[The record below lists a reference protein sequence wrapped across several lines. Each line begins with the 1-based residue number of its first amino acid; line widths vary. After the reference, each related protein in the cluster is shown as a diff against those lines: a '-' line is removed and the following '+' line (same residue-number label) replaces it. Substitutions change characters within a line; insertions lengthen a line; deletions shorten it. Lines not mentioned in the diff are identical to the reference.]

1 MTDTASD
8 LPEPSP
14 GRWRPLRCGLVELF
28 HYDSQEFRFRDGRLL
43 LRGNNGTGKS
53 KVLALTLPFLL
64 DGSLA
69 PHRLEPDGD
78 RGKRMEWNLLLG
90 GEYEDRTGY
99 SWLEFGRRDE
109 DGVDH
114 FFTIGAGMR
123 ANVGRPEVRRWFFST
138 EARMGQDLSLVDA
151 TSTVLGRDRLAQAL
165 EGRGAVYETAASY
178 RRAIDEKLFG
188 FGEERYGALV
198 DLLIQLRQPQLSK
211 RPDEEALSHSLSE
224 ALAPLDPA
232 IVSDVA
238 TAFQNLQEDQDE
250 LERLTSVRD
259 AVGHFAEEYADY
271 ARLAV
276 LRATAGPRMAQ
287 SEYERDNRELSSARV
302 RLDEAHEERV
312 RRDAEVETIDS
323 ALLGL
328 DSRIEALQE
337 ATLASGSNRLE
348 AAADAL
354 KLATETATRAREE
367 NENAQTQQTRSI
379 DRRDQQVIALEE
391 TTERLRI
398 RLSALLDAAN
408 RGGIASEVNE
418 LLGESAQRV
427 DDLERITAAID
438 GIRVEAE
445 RRTGQ
450 VAEIRRLSDAV
461 TSAHD
466 RRRQHQGVVTNAEDQ
481 VASAEEDVTS
491 ATDRVVTAGAELL
504 AATRE
509 QLFAAT
515 ELRETSSQPLAE
527 IVAALESWVETRAGE
542 NPTLRWVA
550 SVHQKHAVRLD
561 RATLRL
567 ESESQEIERILAELA
582 RTIEN
587 LESGQGSE
595 PIAPYT
601 RSSDA
606 RAARAGA
613 EFWRVVDFAPT
624 LDAAARIGI
633 EAALEA
639 SGLLDAWVT
648 VDGRAIATNGDTI
661 LLPSELA
668 DGSDTLADLLI
679 PEPSTS
685 IAPAVIHSLLR
696 SIAVD
701 DAPVTSKAPAAVSPT
716 GAYKIGPLVGDF
728 TKDAAQYIGATAR
741 ENDRQRRLAEA
752 AVARTHAEA
761 DRERLRSE
769 RDAVNAKRSRLDTE
783 RDALPTDRGLVAA
796 DANLEAA
803 TRYARQRS
811 VELDKARL
819 ALSVATDDHAEAARS
834 LTETAVELALPAEDD
849 GIRAVEAALTDL
861 DSERKLLGLS
871 VESVRAV
878 RVKSQEAEDDLLR
891 DRASAELRVHQLS
904 DAAAARNEAD
914 VRHRT
919 LDASVGVE
927 VRQLSAQRSEAI
939 SHREAT
945 RAELKTAQHA
955 ATTAAA
961 AQGTAEERVLN
972 LDQRVAER
980 TVVRANQS
988 SEFKAFARI
997 GLIAITAPEIE
1008 LPNLD
1013 AEWAPDPTVRLAR
1026 RVFETLGG
1034 ADVPAEEWTRAQTR
1048 VGSTFDALASALSPF
1063 SYRAERS
1070 MAIDVVVVAVR
1081 HGSEE
1086 QTPHEL
1092 ATILTNQ
1099 VDDRR
1104 RLLSARER
1112 EILQNHLVDEVAG
1125 TLQEL
1130 IEAAERQTRNINDE
1144 LAKRPTSTGVR
1155 LRIRW
1160 EPRSDGPTGYGE
1172 ARVRILRQAADV
1184 WSNADREAIAN
1195 FLHERID
1202 TVRAENPAGTWMEH
1216 LTLALDYRSWNRFR
1230 IDIEQAGKWRP
1241 ASGPASG
1248 GERVLAASVPLFA
1261 AASAH
1266 YRSASNPLAPRIITL
1281 DEAFAGVDDSARAG
1295 YLGLLATFDLDV
1307 VMTSEREWACYPE
1320 VPGIGIA
1327 QLIRT
1332 EGIDGVLVERWEW
1345 DGATRVLIADATAP
1359 LLLGDEHL

>member
-1 MTDTASD
+1 MTDAVPN

-114 FFTIGAGMR
+114 FLTIGAGMR
-123 ANVGRPEVRRWFFST
+123 AIAGRPEVRRWFFST

-151 TSTVLGRDRLAQAL
+151 TSTVLGRDRLGQAL
-165 EGRGAVYETAASY
+165 EGFGAVYETAASY
-178 RRAIDEKLFG
+178 RRAVDEKLFG

-211 RPDEEALSHSLSE
+211 RPDEDALSHSLSE
-224 ALAPLDPA
+224 ALAPLDPT

-259 AVGHFAEEYADY
+259 AVGHFADEYADY

-302 RLDEAHEERV
+302 RLEEAREERV
-312 RRDAEVETIDS
+312 RRDAEVETVDS
-323 ALLGL
+323 ALLTF

-337 ATLASGSNRLE
+337 AALASGSDRLE

-354 KLATETATRAREE
+354 KVAAQTAARAHEESETAQAQHASSTGRRE
-367 NENAQTQQTRSI
+367 R
-379 DRRDQQVIALEE
+379 QVIALEKA
-391 TTERLRI
+391 TQALRT
-398 RLSALLDAAN
+398 RLSDLLDAAN
-408 RGGIASEVNE
+408 RGGIANEVNG
-418 LLGESAQRV
+418 LLGENAV
-427 DDLERITAAID
+427 TLHDLERITAAID

-461 TSAHD
+461 TSARG
-466 RRRQHQGVVTNAEDQ
+466 RRRERQGFVTNAEDQ
-481 VASAEEDVTS
+481 AVTAEDDVTS
-491 ATDRVVTAGAELL
+491 ATDTVTTAGAELL
-504 AATRE
+504 DSTRA

-515 ELRETSSQPLAE
+515 ELLETSSQPLAE
-527 IVAALESWVETRAGE
+527 LIAALESWVDTRAGD
-542 NPTLRWVA
+542 NPTLNWVA
-550 SVHQKHAVRLD
+550 SVHREHADRLD
-561 RATLRL
+561 RAGLRL
-567 ESESQEIERILAELA
+567 ESESQEIERLLDGLQN
-582 RTIEN
+582 TIER
-587 LESGQGSE
+587 LESGQVSE

-606 RAARAGA
+606 RDARAGA

-648 VDGRAIATNGDTI
+648 VDGRAIATNGDTL
-661 LLPSELA
+661 LLPRELRE
-668 DGSDTLADLLI
+668 GSDTLADLLI

-685 IAPAVIHSLLR
+685 IAPAAIHSLLR

-701 DAPVTSKAPAAVSPT
+701 DAPATSEAPAAISST
-716 GAYKIGPLVGDF
+716 GAYRIGPLVGDF

-741 ENDRQRRLAEA
+741 ENDRRRRLEEA
-752 AVARTHAEA
+752 AVARTLAEA

-769 RDAVNAKRSRLDTE
+769 RGAVAARRSRLDVE
-783 RDALPTDRGLVAA
+783 RDALPSDRTLGAA
-796 DANLEAA
+796 DANLDAA
-803 TRYARQRS
+803 ERYARQRS
-811 VELDKARL
+811 MELDTTRL
-819 ALSVATDDHAEAARS
+819 ALSAAMDDEAGAARS
-834 LTETAVELALPAEDD
+834 LAETAVELAVPAEDD
-849 GIRAVEAALTDL
+849 GIRAVEAALSDL

-871 VESVRAV
+871 VDSVRTA
-878 RVKSQEAEDDLLR
+878 REKSQEVEGDLLR
-891 DRASAELRVHQLS
+891 DRATAELRVRQLS
-904 DAAAARNEAD
+904 DAAAARDEAD

-927 VRQLSAQRSEAI
+927 VRQLSTQRSEAI
-939 SHREAT
+939 SQREAT
-945 RAELKTAQHA
+945 RTELKTAQHS

-961 AQGTAEERVLN
+961 DQGTAEQRVLD

-980 TVVRANQS
+980 TTVRANQT
-988 SEFKAFARI
+988 SEFGTFARV
-997 GLIAITAPEIE
+997 GLIAITVPEIE
-1008 LPNLD
+1008 LPNLGS
-1013 AEWAPDPTVRLAR
+1013 EWAPDPTVRLAR
-1026 RVFETLGG
+1026 RVFEALGG
-1034 ADVPAEEWTRAQTR
+1034 ADVPPEEWTRAQTR
-1048 VGSTFDALASALSPF
+1048 VGSTFDTLASALSPF

-1070 MAIDVVVVAVR
+1070 MANDVVVVAVR

-1184 WSNADREAIAN
+1184 WSNADREAIAD

-1266 YRSASNPLAPRIITL
+1266 YRSAGNPLAPRIITL

-1332 EGIDGVLVERWEW
+1332 EGVDGVLVERWEW
-1345 DGATRVLIADATAP
+1345 DGATKVLIADATLP
-1359 LLLGDEHL
+1359 QPLGDEHL

>member
-1 MTDTASD
+1 MTDAPPD
-8 LPEPSP
+8 LPDPSP

-99 SWLEFGRRDE
+99 SWLEFGRRDA

-123 ANVGRPEVRRWFFST
+123 AIAGRPEVRRWFFST
-138 EARMGQDLSLVDA
+138 EARMGQDLSLFDA

-165 EGRGAVYETAASY
+165 EGRGAVYETATSY
-178 RRAIDEKLFG
+178 RRAVDEKLFG

-198 DLLIQLRQPQLSK
+198 NLLIQLRQPQLSK

-259 AVGHFAEEYADY
+259 AVGHFAEEYAGY

-302 RLDEAHEERV
+302 RLDEAREERDG
-312 RRDAEVETIDS
+312 RDAEVETIDS
-323 ALLGL
+323 ALVAL

-337 ATLASGSNRLE
+337 ATLASGSDRLE

-354 KLATETATRAREE
+354 KLATAAATRAREE
-367 NENAQTQQTRSI
+367 NENAQTQHERAT
-379 DRRDQQVIALEE
+379 DRRDRQISALEE
-391 TTERLRI
+391 ATKGLRM
-398 RLSALLDAAN
+398 RLSDLLDAAN
-408 RGGIASEVNE
+408 RGGIASEVND
-418 LLGESAQRV
+418 LLGESAV
-427 DDLERITAAID
+427 TLDDLEQITAAID

-445 RRTGQ
+445 RRSCQ
-450 VAEIRRLSDAV
+450 VAEIRRLSDEV
-461 TSAHD
+461 KSAHD
-466 RRRQHQGVVTNAEDQ
+466 RRRERQAVVTNAEDQ
-481 VASAEEDVTS
+481 VASAEDDVTS
-491 ATDRVVTAGAELL
+491 ATDNVTTAGAELL
-504 AATRE
+504 DTTRE

-515 ELRETSSQPLAE
+515 ELLETASQPFAE
-527 IVAALESWVETRAGE
+527 LVAALEHWVETRAGD
-542 NPTLRWVA
+542 NPTLHWVA
-550 SVHQKHAVRLD
+550 SAYQEHAVRLD
-561 RATLRL
+561 RAGLRL
-567 ESESQEIERILAELA
+567 ESETQEIERVLAELQSTIA
-582 RTIEN
+582 R
-587 LESGQGSE
+587 LESGQVSE

-606 RAARAGA
+606 RDARAGA
-613 EFWRVVDFAPT
+613 EFWRVVDFIPT
-624 LDAAARIGI
+624 LDAATRIGI

-648 VDGRAIATNGDTI
+648 IDGRAIATNGDTI
-661 LLPSELA
+661 LLPSELVG
-668 DGSDTLADLLI
+668 GSDTLADLLV
-679 PEPSTS
+679 PEPSTP

-701 DAPVTSKAPAAVSPT
+701 DAPATSAAPAAISPS
-716 GAYKIGPLVGDF
+716 GAYRIGPLVGDF

-741 ENDRQRRLAEA
+741 ENDRQRRIAEA
-752 AVARTHAEA
+752 AVARTLAEA
-761 DRERLRSE
+761 DRERVRSE
-769 RDAVNAKRSRLDTE
+769 RDTVEARRLRLNFE
-783 RDALPTDRGLVAA
+783 RDGLPSDRGLVAA
-796 DANLEAA
+796 DANLDAA
-803 TRYARQRS
+803 MRYARQRS
-811 VELDKARL
+811 VELDDARRS
-819 ALSVATDDHAEAARS
+819 LSVAADDESTAEHS
-834 LTETAVELALPAEDD
+834 LAETAVELALPCDD
-849 GIRAVEAALTDL
+849 AGVREVEAALTGL
-861 DSERKLLGLS
+861 DSERKLLGTS
-871 VESVRAV
+871 VESVRTG
-878 RVKSQEAEDDLLR
+878 RSRSEEAEDDLLR
-891 DRASAELRVHQLS
+891 DRATAELRVRQLS
-904 DAAAARNEAD
+904 DAAAAMNEAD

-927 VRQLSAQRSEAI
+927 VRQLSTQRSEAI

-945 RAELKTAQHA
+945 RTELKTAQHS

-972 LDQRVAER
+972 LDQRVTER
-980 TVVRANQS
+980 TTVRANES
-988 SEFKAFARI
+988 SRFSAFARV

-1013 AEWAPDPTVRLAR
+1013 TEWAPDPTVRLAR

-1034 ADVPAEEWTRAQTR
+1034 TDVTEEEWTRAQTR
-1048 VGSTFDALASALSPF
+1048 VGSTFDTLASALSPF

-1184 WSNADREAIAN
+1184 WSNADREAIAD

-1230 IDIEQAGKWRP
+1230 IDIEQSGKWRP

-1345 DGATRVLIADATAP
+1345 DGATRVLIADATP
-1359 LLLGDEHL
+1359 PQPIGDEQL

>member
-1 MTDTASD
+1 MTDASPN

-90 GEYEDRTGY
+90 GEYDDRTGY
-99 SWLEFGRRDE
+99 SWLEFGRRD
-109 DGVDH
+109 DDDVDH

-123 ANVGRPEVRRWFFST
+123 AIAGRPEVRRWFFST
-138 EARMGQDLSLVDA
+138 ETRMGQDFSLVDV
-151 TSTVLGRDRLAQAL
+151 TNTVLSRDRLGQAL
-165 EGRGAVYETAASY
+165 EGRGTIYETAASY
-178 RRAIDEKLFG
+178 RRAVDEKLFS

-211 RPDEEALSHSLSE
+211 RPDEGALSHSLSE
-224 ALAPLDPA
+224 ALAPLDPT

-259 AVGHFAEEYADY
+259 AVGHFADEYADY

-276 LRATAGPRMAQ
+276 VRATAGPRMAQ
-287 SEYERDNRELSSARV
+287 SEYERDNRELSGARLK
-302 RLDEAHEERV
+302 LDETRDEHA
-312 RRDAEVETIDS
+312 RRDAEVETVDS
-323 ALLGL
+323 ALLAL

-337 ATLASGSNRLE
+337 ASLASGSDRLE

-354 KLATETATRAREE
+354 TRATQTATRARDE
-367 NENAQTQQTRSI
+367 NENAQTQHASSTE
-379 DRRDQQVIALEE
+379 RRDRQVIALEE
-391 TTERLRI
+391 ATAGLRI
-398 RLSALLDAAN
+398 RLSDLLDAAN
-408 RGGIASEVNE
+408 RGGIAGEVNE
-418 LLGESAQRV
+418 LLGQSAV
-427 DDLERITAAID
+427 ALHDLERITAASE
-438 GIRVEAE
+438 GIRVESE

-450 VAEIRRLSDAV
+450 VVEIRRLSDGVKA
-461 TSAHD
+461 AHG
-466 RRRQHQGVVTNAEDQ
+466 RRLQHQSV
-481 VASAEEDVTS
+481 VASAEDQMASAQDDVAS
-491 ATDRVVTAGAELL
+491 ATDDVATAAAELL
-504 AATRE
+504 TSTRE

-515 ELRETSSQPLAE
+515 ELVETSGRSLAE
-527 IVAALESWVETRAGE
+527 LVAALESWVDTRAGD
-542 NPTLRWVA
+542 NPTLDWVA
-550 SVHQKHAVRLD
+550 SVHPEHAVRLD
-561 RATLRL
+561 RAGLRL
-567 ESESQEIERILAELA
+567 ESEFQEIEQILAELQS
-582 RTIEN
+582 TIER
-587 LESGQGSE
+587 LESGQVSE
-595 PIAPYT
+595 PIVPHT
-601 RSSDA
+601 RSSGA
-606 RAARAGA
+606 RDGRAGA
-613 EFWRVVDFAPT
+613 EFWRVIDFAPT

-648 VDGRAIATNGDTI
+648 VDGRAIATSGDTI
-661 LLPSELA
+661 LLPSELME
-668 DGSDTLADLLI
+668 GSDTLASLLI
-679 PEPSTS
+679 PEPSMS
-685 IAPAVIHSLLR
+685 IAPAVIHSLLC

-701 DAPVTSKAPAAVSPT
+701 DAPATSEAPAAISLT
-716 GAYKIGPLVGDF
+716 GAYRIGPLVGDF

-741 ENDRQRRLAEA
+741 ENDRLRRLEEA
-752 AVARTHAEA
+752 AVARTLAEA
-761 DRERLRSE
+761 ERERLRAE
-769 RDAVNAKRSRLDTE
+769 RDDVAARRSRLDAE
-783 RDALPTDRGLVAA
+783 RDSLPSGRTLGAA
-796 DANLEAA
+796 DANLDAA
-803 TRYARQRS
+803 ERYARLRS
-811 VELDKARL
+811 VELDNTR
-819 ALSVATDDHAEAARS
+819 VAFSAAVDDEAETARS
-834 LTETAVELALPAEDD
+834 LTETAVELALPTEDD
-849 GIRAVEAALTDL
+849 GIRAVEAALTEL
-861 DSERKLLGLS
+861 GSERRLLGLS
-871 VESVRAV
+871 ADAV
-878 RVKSQEAEDDLLR
+878 RTARAKSQEAEDDLLR
-891 DRASAELRVHQLS
+891 DRLTAELRVRQLA
-904 DAAAARNEAD
+904 DAVAVRAEAH
-914 VRHRT
+914 VRYRT
-919 LDASVGVE
+919 LNASVGVE
-927 VRQLSAQRSEAI
+927 VQRLSTQRTEAI
-939 SHREAT
+939 SLRDTT
-945 RAELKTAQHA
+945 RTELKTAQHA
-955 ATTAAA
+955 ATAAA
-961 AQGTAEERVLN
+961 ATQGTAEERVLN

-980 TVVRANQS
+980 TTVRANQA
-988 SEFKAFARI
+988 SEFRAFARV
-997 GLIAITAPEIE
+997 GLIAITAPDIE
-1008 LPNLD
+1008 LPNLA

-1034 ADVPAEEWTRAQTR
+1034 TDATAEEWNRAQNR
-1048 VGSTFDALASALSPF
+1048 VGSTFDTLASALSPF

-1070 MAIDVVVVAVR
+1070 MANDVVIVAVR
-1081 HGSEE
+1081 HGAEE
-1086 QTPHEL
+1086 QTPQEL

-1099 VDDRR
+1099 VEDRR
-1104 RLLSARER
+1104 MLLSARER

-1130 IEAAERQTRNINDE
+1130 IEAAERQTRDINDE

-1172 ARVRILRQAADV
+1172 ARVRLLRQAADV
-1184 WSNADREAIAN
+1184 WSNADREAIAS

-1202 TVRAENPAGTWMEH
+1202 TVRVENPAGTWMEH
-1216 LTLALDYRSWNRFR
+1216 LTLALDYRSWNRFK

-1266 YRSASNPLAPRIITL
+1266 YRSAGNPLAPRIITL

-1345 DGATRVLIADATAP
+1345 DGATRVLIADMTPASS
-1359 LLLGDEHL
+1359 LRDERL